1 MQAGCRRFDSVWL
14 HHIFSVLSPF
24 GLLEHIERK
33 TIKRRVA
40 ALVEWVISQ
49 SYEFASGRMTRSI
62 DIVKEEFDRP
72 LIGFQVRFEEDIVW
86 QVKPGSRP
94 ASTSFRV
101 PEPS

>member
-1 MQAGCRRFDSVWL
+1 
-14 HHIFSVLSPF
+14 VLPPF
-24 GLLEHIERK
+24 GLLEHLEKK

-86 QVKPGSRP
+86 QSKIRHGP
-94 ASTSFRV
+94 ADTSFHP
-101 PEPS
+101 PEYSMNEFC